1 MTTSSTSSSLRDY
14 QRTLSARLVNPDAA
28 QSASKLGV
36 QVGSTRWLIDLADT
50 AEVIPAP
57 TLAQVPLTRSWF
69 LGVTSVRGNLY
80 SVVDFRG
87 FTEGIATESGEQSRL
102 LLLADKYRI
111 FSGLLVDRILGLYR
125 DDQLQPAG
133 GDDVSPWADARVID
147 DRSQPWLHLDIRRL
161 IAHPDFLQVGA

>member
-1 MTTSSTSSSLRDY
+1 MGATTSLRDY

-50 AEVIPAP
+50 AEVLPAP
-57 TLAQVPLTRSWF
+57 ALAQVPLTRNWF

-87 FTEGIATESGEQSRL
+87 FTEGVETVRSEHSRL
-102 LLLADKYRI
+102 LLLADQYRI
-111 FSGLLVDRILGLYR
+111 FSALLVDRVLGLYR

-133 GDDVSPWADARVID
+133 GDDASPWADARLID
-147 DRSQPWLHLDIRRL
+147 EQSRPWLHLGVGRL
-161 IAHPDFLQVGA
+161 VAHPDFLQVGT

>member
-1 MTTSSTSSSLRDY
+1 MSTSSPLRDY

-36 QVGSTRWLIDLADT
+36 QSGSTRWLIDLADT

-57 TLAQVPLTRSWF
+57 ALAPVPLTRNWF

-87 FTEGIATESGEQSRL
+87 FTEGIATAQSEHSRL

-111 FSGLLVDRILGLYR
+111 YSGLLVDRILGLYR
-125 DDQLQPAG
+125 DDQLQAAG
-133 GDDVSPWADARVID
+133 GDDASPWADARLVD
-147 DRSQPWLHLDIRRL
+147 DRSQNWLHLGVDRL
-161 IAHPDFLQVGA
+161 IAHPDFLQVGS

>member
-1 MTTSSTSSSLRDY
+1 MSTSTSLRDY

-28 QSASKLGV
+28 QSASKLGI
-36 QVGSTRWLIDLADT
+36 QVGATRWLVDLADT

-57 TLAQVPLTRSWF
+57 ALAQVPLTRNWF

-87 FTEGIATESGEQSRL
+87 FTEGVATVPGEHSRL

-111 FSGLLVDRILGLYR
+111 YSGLLVDRILGLELGADDYVTKPFSTAELTARLNAIQRRRSNAPRPLNKASHSSRKAR
-125 DDQLQPAG
+125 DPL
-133 GDDVSPWADARVID
+133 
-147 DRSQPWLHLDIRRL
+147 LHI
-161 IAHPDFLQVGA
+161 

>member
-1 MTTSSTSSSLRDY
+1 MATSPHSSPLRDY

-28 QSASKLGV
+28 QSASKLGI
-36 QVGSTRWLIDLADT
+36 QVGSTRWLVDLADT

-57 TLAQVPLTRSWF
+57 ALAKVPLTRNWF

-80 SVVDFRG
+80 SVVDFRR
-87 FTEGIATESGEQSRL
+87 FTDGAPTVPGEHSRL

-125 DDQLQPAG
+125 DDQLQPAS
-133 GDDVSPWADARVID
+133 GDDVSLWADARVID
-147 DRSQPWLHLDIRRL
+147 ERSQPWLHLGVRRL

>member
-1 MTTSSTSSSLRDY
+1 MTASTSLRDY

-36 QVGSTRWLIDLADT
+36 QVGTQRWLIDLADT

-57 TLAQVPLTRSWF
+57 VLAPVPLTRDWF

-80 SVVDFRG
+80 GVVDFHG
-87 FTEGIATESGEQSRL
+87 FTEGAAAKPTEHSRL

-111 FSGLLVDRILGLYR
+111 YSGLLVDRVLGLYR
-125 DDQLQPAG
+125 DDQLRNAAG
-133 GDDVSPWADARVID
+133 DSVSPWAIARFVD
-147 DRSQPWLHLDIRRL
+147 EQSRSWLHLGISRL
-161 IAHPDFLQVGA
+161 VAHPDFLQVGA

>member
-1 MTTSSTSSSLRDY
+1 MSTATSLRDY

-28 QSASKLGV
+28 QSATMLGV
-36 QVGSTRWLIDLADT
+36 QAGSTRWLVDLADT

-57 TLAQVPLTRSWF
+57 ALAQVPLTRNWF

-87 FTEGIATESGEQSRL
+87 FTEGVATVQSEHSRL

-111 FSGLLVDRILGLYR
+111 YSGLLVDRILGLYR

-133 GDDVSPWADARVID
+133 GDDASPWAVARLTD
-147 DRSQPWLHLDIRRL
+147 ECAQPWLQLGVSRL
-161 IAHPDFLQVGA
+161 IAHPDFLQVGN

>member
-1 MTTSSTSSSLRDY
+1 MAASSSLRDY

-36 QVGSTRWLIDLADT
+36 QVGVQRWLIDLADT

-57 TLAQVPLTRSWF
+57 APAPVPLTRDWF

-80 SVVDFRG
+80 GVVDFHG
-87 FTEGIATESGEQSRL
+87 FTGGAAAKTSEHSRL

-111 FSGLLVDRILGLYR
+111 YSGLLVDRVLGLYR
-125 DDQLQPAG
+125 DDQLRMIE
-133 GDDVSPWADARVID
+133 DDCDSPWAVARFVD
-147 DRSQPWLHLDIRRL
+147 EQSRSWLHLGISRL
-161 IAHPDFLQVGA
+161 VSHPDFLQVGV